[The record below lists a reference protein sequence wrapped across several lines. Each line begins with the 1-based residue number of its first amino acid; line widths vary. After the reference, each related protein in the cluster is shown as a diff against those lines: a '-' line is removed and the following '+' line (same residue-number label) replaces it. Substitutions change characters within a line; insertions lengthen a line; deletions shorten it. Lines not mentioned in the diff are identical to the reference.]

1 MMHKCIR
8 AANLMGLAGL
18 TAAAVLISGG
28 TRTAW
33 AAPANDPKAE
43 EVARQMMQAMGG
55 EDAWNAAHFVRFD
68 FKVKV
73 GSKLV
78 ADNHH
83 LWDRKGGRY
92 RLERLTKDGKH
103 EVDLFNIGD
112 YERSKAGLAYLDG
125 KVQAGEAARKLL
137 EDAYG
142 SYINDSWWL
151 SMPWKWFATGVN
163 LKYLGTQKRG
173 KESDD
178 EVQLTFDHVGLTP
191 GDLYH
196 AFVSRDTHLMTHWD
210 YILQSHEKGA
220 WDWQYGTYHG
230 VKLASNHTSADH
242 KDSINMGDVRVLDAV
257 DDSFFT
263 DPAHS
268 LPELK

>member
-1 MMHKCIR
+1 MMSRCLQAIGVV
-8 AANLMGLAGL
+8 ALAV
-18 TAAAVLISGG
+18 AVALISAA
-28 TRTAW
+28 TRTAS

-43 EVARQMMQAMGG
+43 AVARQMMQAMGG
-55 EDAWNAAHFVRFD
+55 EDAWNAAPFVRFD
-68 FKVKV
+68 FKVNA
-73 GSKLV
+73 GGKLV
-78 ADNHH
+78 EDNHH

-92 RLERLTKDGKH
+92 RLERLTKDRKH

-125 KVQAGEAARKLL
+125 KIQAGDAARKLL
-137 EDAYG
+137 EDAYA

-151 SMPWKWFATGVN
+151 CMPWKWFATGVN

-173 KESDD
+173 KEADD
-178 EVQLTFDHVGLTP
+178 EVQLTFEHVGLTP

-210 YILQSHEKGA
+210 YVLQSHEKGA

-242 KDSINMGDVRVLDAV
+242 KASINMGDVRVLDAV
-257 DDSFFT
+257 DAAFFT
-263 DPAHS
+263 DPAHGLS
-268 LPELK
+268 MLK